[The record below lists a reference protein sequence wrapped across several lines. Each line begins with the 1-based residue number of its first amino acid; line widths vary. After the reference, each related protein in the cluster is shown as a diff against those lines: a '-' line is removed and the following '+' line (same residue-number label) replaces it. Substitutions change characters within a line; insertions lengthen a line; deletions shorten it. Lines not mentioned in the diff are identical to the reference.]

1 MVMTY
6 YYLDT
11 SALIKRY
18 LTEKGTSWII
28 RKVFAP
34 NTYLAVA
41 RITHAEVASTFARRV
56 RGKMLTPADEIRLM
70 RLFERYLKRRFVVM
84 EIDAAVC
91 SRAASLARTHGL
103 RGYDSVQLAC
113 ALRANSL
120 LLSVKISDLTF
131 LTADAE
137 LLKAGAAEGLATDNP
152 ENY

>member
-1 MVMTY
+1 MTH

-18 LTEKGTSWII
+18 LTEKGTSWIR

-56 RGKMLTPADEIRLM
+56 RGKMLTSADEIRLM
-70 RLFERYLKRRFVVM
+70 RLFERQLNHRFVVM
-84 EIDAAVC
+84 EIDATVC
-91 SRAASLARTHGL
+91 SHAASLARTHGL

-113 ALRANSL
+113 ALKADAL
-120 LLSVKISDLTF
+120 LKKIGGSALTF
-131 LTADAE
+131 LTADME
-137 LLKAGAAEGLATDNP
+137 LLKARAAEGLAADNP
-152 ENY
+152 ETH